1 MPRIAWINESEAT
14 GDLGE
19 MYRMW
24 LERNPERPAI
34 PAILKCFSQSSDL
47 FRSILDLSYR
57 VQFAD
62 GHLNRRLKELIATW
76 VSSLNQCPY

>member
-19 MYRMW
+19 MYRIW

-34 PAILKCFSQSSDL
+34 PAILKCFSQSSCL
-47 FRSILDLSYR
+47 TGFNSPMGIST
-57 VQFAD
+57 D
-62 GHLNRRLKELIATW
+62 GSK
-76 VSSLNQCPY
+76 S